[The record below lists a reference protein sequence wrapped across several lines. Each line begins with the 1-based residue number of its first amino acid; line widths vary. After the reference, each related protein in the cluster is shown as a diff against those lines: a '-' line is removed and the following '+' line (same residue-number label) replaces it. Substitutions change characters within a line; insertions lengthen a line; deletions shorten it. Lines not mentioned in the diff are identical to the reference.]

1 MAPTK
6 RPGRARSK
14 APRVGGS
21 RKREH
26 QHPELIGLGLTA
38 LGLFLAVV
46 LWLGWDGGVVG
57 EKVGDALRFL
67 VGRAVV
73 LVPGGLL
80 AVGGLLVAR
89 SRLIDLR
96 PFQTGLGVLGLAVL
110 LAFGGDR
117 FGLGPGGGAPK
128 ALDADMVDGHGGV
141 LGAMLYIV
149 FEKLLGEAGFT
160 ILTVL
165 ALVIRSP
172 ARDRGLGRGASAP
185 VGACGPACRTPH
197 GPRGAP
203 FGRGDPGGH
212 GRAAYALQADGRRW
226 TSSATTGMSSR
237 RPDGARD
244 GCASRFWSTSSRTS
258 RELAFRDEPE
268 SLHAGDAVRTAAS
281 SGLTTACPTGPC
293 CAGRGRAAA
302 SRRRPPSA
310 RPRRSSRPWRTS
322 GSRRRSSA
330 RSPGRA

>member
-1 MAPTK
+1 MPRPLLTPAYSGGLFGCVGVGPDLIRPEPARGRSGRSERELRGVAPTK

-14 APRVGGS
+14 ASARSEGS

-38 LGLFLAVV
+38 LGLFLAIV

-73 LVPGGLL
+73 LVPAGLL
-80 AVGGLLVAR
+80 AIGGLLVAR

-165 ALVIRSP
+165 ALV
-172 ARDRGLGRGASAP
+172 
-185 VGACGPACRTPH
+185 
-197 GPRGAP
+197 
-203 FGRGDPGGH
+203 
-212 GRAAYALQADGRRW
+212 
-226 TSSATTGMSSR
+226 M
-237 RPDGARD
+237 
-244 GCASRFWSTSSRTS
+244 
-258 RELAFRDEPE
+258 E
-268 SLHAGDAVRTAAS
+268 SCS
-281 SGLTTACPTGPC
+281 
-293 CAGRGRAAA
+293 
-302 SRRRPPSA
+302 
-310 RPRRSSRPWRTS
+310 
-322 GSRRRSSA
+322 
-330 RSPGRA
+330 